1 MYFHRTA
8 AALGTLVAAAWI
20 MPAWAGDAP
29 SDTVYLFSFFRGNG
43 ETGLYLA
50 SSEDGLHWTALN
62 NDRPLLKPEVGSKLM
77 RDPSI
82 VRGPDGMFHMV
93 WTTGW
98 WDKGIGVAHSKD
110 MVEWSEQTFLPVM
123 QHEPTAK
130 NCWAPELYFD
140 AATGTYL
147 ICWATTIPGRFPETE
162 HPKDDNNQR
171 MYYVATKDFRTYT
184 DTALFY
190 DPGFNV
196 IDTFIVKDA
205 ENGRYAMFLKNETRH
220 PAAEKNIRVA
230 FSEKAAGPYG
240 PVSEPIHGNYWA
252 EGPSALRVGD
262 RWIVYFDRY
271 TEGRYGAAA
280 SRDLKHWEDISD
292 RVQFPRGA
300 RHGTAFEVERAVVE
314 HIEAATAP

>member
-1 MYFHRTA
+1 MLWNRMHAVMLALFAVSCAPTARADEA
-8 AALGTLVAAAWI
+8 AA
-20 MPAWAGDAP
+20 
-29 SDTVYLFSFFRGNG
+29 DTAYLFSFFRGNG

-62 NDRPLLKPEVGSKLM
+62 NDRPLLKPEVGGKLM

-82 VRGPDGMFHMV
+82 VRGPDGVFHMV

-98 WDKGIGVAHSKD
+98 WDKGIGIAHSKD
-110 MVEWSEQTFLPVM
+110 LVHWSEQTFLPVM
-123 QHEPTAK
+123 EHEPAAK
-130 NCWAPELYFD
+130 NCWAPEIYYD
-140 AATGTYL
+140 ASSETYL

-162 HPKDDNNQR
+162 HARNDNNHR
-171 MYYVATKDFRTYT
+171 MYFVTTKDFRTYT

-205 ENGRYAMFLKNETRH
+205 ENDRYAMFLKNETRH
-220 PAAEKNIRVA
+220 PTAEKNIRVA

-252 EGPSALRVGD
+252 EGPSALRVGG

-280 SRDLKHWEDISD
+280 SHDLKHWEDISD
-292 RVQFPRGA
+292 TVRFPSGT
-300 RHGTAFEVERAVVE
+300 RHGTALEVDRTVVER
-314 HIEAATAP
+314 IEVGSVD